1 MSDDDESRDYQIYD
15 ERVGEKRKH
24 QRREKRDRRDLLRW
38 EEKKSRRDV
47 KERRKTSDMVW
58 DKSDKK

>member
-1 MSDDDESRDYQIYD
+1 MSDDDESRDYQIYG

-58 DKSDKK
+58 EKSDKK